1 MFKYKILKMQENE
14 NKSEQ
19 IAEGEN
25 EKNKT
30 YINCFCCQI
39 SLGIIY
45 TYIYITASV
54 LVNIVNRIIFLTYH
68 FKFNFFFLFLQ
79 QILVLILFSFFGKKN
94 KTFKEKAGE
103 ISFKDFMLHKNYYFL
118 FSLVFL
124 FNILSSFHANQELV
138 NTTMFVTL
146 RKFVL
151 LKLFFLDFFF
161 SKKKFTKITI
171 FCIFMI
177 TGGVFIIGLDDFTTD
192 FLGIFYV
199 FLNNIATVLY
209 IKFTENFRKK
219 TGFTNLKLLVYNS
232 YLINPI
238 LIILI
243 IATGEYKK
251 IYAYF
256 NNFDNNITNN
266 LNNFSGLYFYIALS
280 CILCVILNSSFFL
293 SNEKNSSIITQLLA
307 NSKDIFVSGLSFI
320 MLKNNKFSF
329 YKLIGLIIS
338 TIGALLISSKS
349 IFDNLKFG
357 FHEEKKYYIQ
367 LSDLIDDN
375 NNNNLQS
382 NKLDNF

>member
-45 TYIYITASV
+45 TYIYIIASV

-161 SKKKFTKITI
+161 SKK
-171 FCIFMI
+171 
-177 TGGVFIIGLDDFTTD
+177 
-192 FLGIFYV
+192 
-199 FLNNIATVLY
+199 
-209 IKFTENFRKK
+209 KFTENFRKK

>member
-14 NKSEQ
+14 DKSEQ

-30 YINCFCCQI
+30 YINYFCCQI

-103 ISFKDFMLHKNYYFL
+103 ISFIDFMLHKNYYFL

-161 SKKKFTKITI
+161 FKKKI
-171 FCIFMI
+171 
-177 TGGVFIIGLDDFTTD
+177 
-192 FLGIFYV
+192 
-199 FLNNIATVLY
+199 
-209 IKFTENFRKK
+209 
-219 TGFTNLKLLVYNS
+219 
-232 YLINPI
+232 
-238 LIILI
+238 
-243 IATGEYKK
+243 
-251 IYAYF
+251 
-256 NNFDNNITNN
+256 
-266 LNNFSGLYFYIALS
+266 
-280 CILCVILNSSFFL
+280 
-293 SNEKNSSIITQLLA
+293 
-307 NSKDIFVSGLSFI
+307 
-320 MLKNNKFSF
+320 
-329 YKLIGLIIS
+329 
-338 TIGALLISSKS
+338 
-349 IFDNLKFG
+349 
-357 FHEEKKYYIQ
+357 H
-367 LSDLIDDN
+367 
-375 NNNNLQS
+375 
-382 NKLDNF
+382 